1 MTIAQGTILSER
13 VRSAMRNVIGFP
25 HPTSKQFC
33 DISPVAE
40 GDPALFRA
48 VIDAMAKFCEEVLRP
63 TASFA
68 SSRGATFLTPLSRTF
83 SVVGCVSRVGPGSCR
98 VRPSSRRR
106 DVLCAEQS
114 LGDPGR
120 GDQT

>member
-1 MTIAQGTILSER
+1 MTIAQGTTLSEP
-13 VRSAMRNVIGFP
+13 VRSAMRNVVGFP

-48 VIDAMAKFCEEVLRP
+48 VIDAMAKFCEELAPDCILCVESWGYIFGAPVAYVLR
-63 TASFA
+63 
-68 SSRGATFLTPLSRTF
+68 G
-83 SVVGCVSRVGPGSCR
+83 V
-98 VRPSSRRR
+98 R

-120 GDQT
+120 GDQTRG